1 MSIAFDP
8 SPRAGRLED
17 AFAWLRETKSALVR
31 RSPRVSA
38 LSDRDLADI
47 GVRSRALSSSVAR
60 EIGKPGLVD
69 FGWRLGR

>member
-1 MSIAFDP
+1 MSAAFEP
-8 SPRAGRLED
+8 TPRPGLLEETLG
-17 AFAWLRETKSALVR
+17 WLRDATAVLVH
-31 RSPRVSA
+31 SGAQVSA

-47 GVRSRALSSSVAR
+47 GVRPRLLSSSIHR